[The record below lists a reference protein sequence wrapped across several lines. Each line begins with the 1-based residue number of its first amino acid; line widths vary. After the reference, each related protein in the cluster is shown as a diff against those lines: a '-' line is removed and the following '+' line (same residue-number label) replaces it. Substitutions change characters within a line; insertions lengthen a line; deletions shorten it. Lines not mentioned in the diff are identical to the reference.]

1 MKDIRIL
8 LIDESAEDEIILT
21 EKLEKSGY
29 NSEIT
34 RLTNLD
40 QIKVIA
46 IKKSWDIIITDHE
59 LTEFTSL
66 ELISMAQENKI
77 DIPILIVSGIMTEDF
92 AVEAMR
98 AGAKD
103 YIMKDNMTRL
113 IPVIERELRETDSRN
128 ARKMAEEAVYYMAFH
143 DPLTGLANRYE
154 FESKLI
160 KILDDVKTNP
170 TLQYCLLY
178 IDLDQFKVVNDTCG
192 HPAGDDLLRQVS
204 VILSQSLKKDG
215 FAARI
220 GGDEFTII
228 LENHSIE
235 KASEFAETLLRNLA
249 EFRFNWMDKIFV
261 IGGSI
266 GIIRISSKIETINE
280 ILSMADMAC
289 YAAKEAGRNRAH
301 IYIEDDRQMT
311 FRMQEMQWFS
321 RLNESLEQNLF
332 TLYKQPIVSV
342 PYDKDKSV
350 LFYEFLLRL
359 KTDTGSLIMPDVFM
373 RAAERYNL
381 MPSLDRWVV
390 ENAFRYIAKN
400 FGTREER
407 KQETRFFINLSGA
420 SMSDHNFFNFTFKK
434 MQEYGIEPGLI
445 CFEITETVAI
455 SDFKKAIDFIK
466 EVRSRGSY
474 FALDDFGSGMSSFSY
489 LKNFTVDYVK
499 IDGSFVRDMK
509 DDPLDYAIVESINK
523 ISHIVGLK
531 TIAEFVEDM
540 GTMDILEKLGI
551 DYAQGFGIA
560 RPHST

>member
-1 MKDIRIL
+1 
-8 LIDESAEDEIILT
+8 
-21 EKLEKSGY
+21 
-29 NSEIT
+29 
-34 RLTNLD
+34 
-40 QIKVIA
+40 
-46 IKKSWDIIITDHE
+46 
-59 LTEFTSL
+59 
-66 ELISMAQENKI
+66 
-77 DIPILIVSGIMTEDF
+77 
-92 AVEAMR
+92 
-98 AGAKD
+98 
-103 YIMKDNMTRL
+103 
-113 IPVIERELRETDSRN
+113 
-128 ARKMAEEAVYYMAFH
+128 
-143 DPLTGLANRYE
+143 
-154 FESKLI
+154 
-160 KILDDVKTNP
+160 
-170 TLQYCLLY
+170 
-178 IDLDQFKVVNDTCG
+178 
-192 HPAGDDLLRQVS
+192 
-204 VILSQSLKKDG
+204 
-215 FAARI
+215 
-220 GGDEFTII
+220 
-228 LENHSIE
+228 
-235 KASEFAETLLRNLA
+235 
-249 EFRFNWMDKIFV
+249 
-261 IGGSI
+261 
-266 GIIRISSKIETINE
+266 
-280 ILSMADMAC
+280 
-289 YAAKEAGRNRAH
+289 
-301 IYIEDDRQMT
+301 MT
-311 FRMQEMQWFS
+311 FRMQEMQWLS
-321 RLNESLEQNLF
+321 RLNESLEQDLF

-342 PYDKDKSV
+342 PYNKDTSV

-359 KTDTGSLIMPDVFM
+359 RTDNGSLIMPDVFM

-400 FGTREER
+400 FANKEER

-420 SMSDHNFFNFTFKK
+420 SMSDNNFFNFTFKK
-434 MQEYGIEPGLI
+434 MQEYGIDPGLI